1 MTRAQGGVGSVLVAL
16 ALGWAEAQGAEMIV
30 SRDVEV
36 AGDDVAGQLQR
47 PVADMEHELAQRGCV
62 AFSRAYWSDTTP
74 LRTIHVEV
82 RCKEGHEHG
91 RLSLR

>member
-1 MTRAQGGVGSVLVAL
+1 MTRAHGSVASVLVAFAL
-16 ALGWAEAQGAEMIV
+16 WYAEALGADMAV

-47 PVADMEHELAQRGCV
+47 PVADMEHELAQQGCV

-82 RCKEGHEHG
+82 RCKEGNEHG